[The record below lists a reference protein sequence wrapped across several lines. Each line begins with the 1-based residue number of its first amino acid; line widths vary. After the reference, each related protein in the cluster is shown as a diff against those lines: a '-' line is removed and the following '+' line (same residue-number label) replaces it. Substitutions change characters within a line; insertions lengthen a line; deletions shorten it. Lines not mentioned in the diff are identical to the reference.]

1 MAIANGKDKEVMPPR
16 RAFRSFDFLSLI
28 FDFPCSRFTLHVLRA
43 LLLFSLL
50 SVNGCGR
57 SQETPAPAPRAP
69 QPVETRPREVTE
81 RPPAAGAVGFAT
93 ARIQILP
100 LSELAEPAEGEQRA
114 ILSVYL
120 ALLDAFG
127 SQIKAP
133 GILRFELYE
142 YVPRSADPKGQRI
155 AIWSGVDLDLTD
167 PAQNNK
173 HWRNFLRAYEF
184 KLDVQADTGETY
196 ILEAT
201 CMCPEG
207 KRLSAEFTLKPGA

>member
-1 MAIANGKDKEVMPPR
+1 MSRKIVAGEALGAKIDEREAYCVAMIA
-16 RAFRSFDFLSLI
+16 S
-28 FDFPCSRFTLHVLRA
+28 RA
-43 LLLFSLL
+43 LLFLVLL
-50 SVNGCGR
+50 SVSGCGG
-57 SQETPAPAPRAP
+57 SQETPGSAPRAQRP
-69 QPVETRPREVTE
+69 AETRSREGTE
-81 RPPAAGAVGFAT
+81 RPPAVKAVGFAT
-93 ARIQILP
+93 ARIEILP
-100 LSELAEPAEGEQRA
+100 LTELAEPADGEQRP

>member
-1 MAIANGKDKEVMPPR
+1 MSRKIVVGEAFGAKIDKREACFAVRIA
-16 RAFRSFDFLSLI
+16 S
-28 FDFPCSRFTLHVLRA
+28 RA
-43 LLLFSLL
+43 LFLLALL
-50 SVNGCGR
+50 SVSGCGTPE
-57 SQETPAPAPRAP
+57 ETPGPAPAAPRP
-69 QPVETRPREVTE
+69 TETRPREALE
-81 RPPAAGAVGFAT
+81 RPPVAKAVGFAT

-100 LSELAEPAEGEQRA
+100 LTELTDSGQGP

-155 AIWSGVDLDLTD
+155 GIWSGVDLDLTD
-167 PAQNNK
+167 PAKNNNC
-173 HWRNFLRAYEF
+173 WRDYLRAYEF
-184 KLDVQADTGETY
+184 KLGAQADIGETY
-196 ILEAT
+196 VLEAT
-201 CMCPEG
+201 CLCPEG

>member
-1 MAIANGKDKEVMPPR
+1 MPAT
-16 RAFRSFDFLSLI
+16 RAFRNFDFSSLV
-28 FDFPCSRFTLHVLRA
+28 FDFPCSRLALHVLRA
-43 LLLFSLL
+43 LLLSSLL
-50 SVNGCGR
+50 SISGCGTPEETPGAAPGAPR
-57 SQETPAPAPRAP
+57 PVATRPQETK
-69 QPVETRPREVTE
+69 E
-81 RPPAAGAVGFAT
+81 RPPAVRALGFAT

-100 LSELAEPAEGEQRA
+100 LTELAEPADGGQRPV
-114 ILSVYL
+114 LSVYL

-142 YVPRSADPKGQRI
+142 YVPRSANPKGQRI
-155 AIWSGVDLDLTD
+155 AIWSGLDLDLTD
-167 PAQNNK
+167 PAQNNTY
-173 HWRNFLRAYEF
+173 WRNFLRAYEF

-207 KRLSAEFTLKPGA
+207 KRLSAEFTLKPGV

>member
-1 MAIANGKDKEVMPPR
+1 MPIAKNNEKHITVASR
-16 RAFRSFDFLSLI
+16 RFRNCGFSSLMS
-28 FDFPCSRFTLHVLRA
+28 DFPGARFALYTARA
-43 LLLFSLL
+43 LFFLILL
-50 SVNGCGR
+50 SVSGCGTPE
-57 SQETPAPAPRAP
+57 ETPGPAPRT
-69 QPVETRPREVTE
+69 QRPVETRPQEAVE
-81 RPPAAGAVGFAT
+81 RPPVVRTVGFAT

-100 LSELAEPAEGEQRA
+100 LTELADSGQGA

-155 AIWSGVDLDLTD
+155 GIWSGVDLDLTD
-167 PAQNNK
+167 PAKNNTY
-173 HWRNFLRAYEF
+173 WRNFLRAYEF
-184 KLDVQADTGETY
+184 QLDVQADTGETY